1 MTVFRFRLQQ
11 VLDLREK
18 QERHLATQ
26 LAAALH
32 AEQIARDALESLRAE
47 RDAGAEGA
55 RQGPSRS
62 VGELTNTAFILQQ
75 LDGQITDA
83 NDTVSAANNSVSEVK
98 EAFTAAFK
106 DRRILDRLRER
117 HEETYRV
124 TAEQTDRR
132 AMDDIALSRFV
143 HNDNGQ

>member
-1 MTVFRFRLQQ
+1 MFRFRLQQ

-26 LAAALH
+26 LAAALG
-32 AEQIARDALESLRAE
+32 AEREAKDALNGLRAE
-47 RDAGAEGA
+47 REAGSETVKEGE
-55 RQGPSRS
+55 SHS
-62 VGELTNTAFILQQ
+62 VGELANLAFMMQQ
-75 LDGQITDA
+75 LDDRIAGA
-83 NDTVSAANNSVSEVK
+83 NDTVSAANNSVSQVQ
-98 EAFTAAFK
+98 EALTAAFK
-106 DRRILDRLRER
+106 DRRVLDRLRER
-117 HEETYRV
+117 HEETYRA

>member
-1 MTVFRFRLQQ
+1 MFRFRLQQ

-26 LAAALH
+26 LAAALG
-32 AEQIARDALESLRAE
+32 AEREAKDALNGLRAE
-47 RDAGAEGA
+47 REAGSEAVKEGE
-55 RQGPSRS
+55 SHS
-62 VGELTNTAFILQQ
+62 VGELANLAFMMQQ
-75 LDGQITDA
+75 LDDRIAGA
-83 NDTVSAANNSVSEVK
+83 NDTVSAANNSVSQVQ
-98 EAFTAAFK
+98 EALTAAFK
-106 DRRILDRLRER
+106 DRRVLDRLRER
-117 HEETYRV
+117 HEETYRA

>member
-1 MTVFRFRLQQ
+1 MFRFRLQQ

-26 LAAALH
+26 LAAALG
-32 AEQIARDALESLRAE
+32 AEQVARDALDNLRAE
-47 RDAGAEGA
+47 REAGSDGA
-55 RQGPSRS
+55 GRAQSRS
-62 VGELTNTAFILQQ
+62 VGELTNLAFILQQ
-75 LDGQITDA
+75 LDGQITNA
-83 NDTVSAANNSVSEVK
+83 NQIVSAANDAVSEVQ
-98 EAFTAAFK
+98 EALTTAFK
-106 DRRILDRLRER
+106 NRRVLDRLRER

-124 TAEQTDRR
+124 TADQTDRR

>member
-1 MTVFRFRLQQ
+1 MFRFRLQQ

-26 LAAALH
+26 LAAALG
-32 AEQIARDALESLRAE
+32 AEREAKDALNGLRAE
-47 RDAGAEGA
+47 RASGSEAVKEGE
-55 RQGPSRS
+55 SHS
-62 VGELTNTAFILQQ
+62 VGELANLAFMMQQ
-75 LDGQITDA
+75 LDDRIAGA
-83 NDTVSAANNSVSEVK
+83 NDTVSAANNSVSQVQ
-98 EAFTAAFK
+98 EALTAAFK
-106 DRRILDRLRER
+106 DRRVLDRLRER
-117 HEETYRV
+117 HEETYRA

>member
-1 MTVFRFRLQQ
+1 MFRFRLQQ

-26 LAAALH
+26 LAAALG
-32 AEQIARDALESLRAE
+32 AEKAAREALAELKAE
-47 RDAGAEGA
+47 RDAGPEGL
-55 RQGPSRS
+55 REGRSHS
-62 VGELTNTAFILQQ
+62 VGELTNLAFIMQQ

-83 NDTVSAANNSVSEVK
+83 NKVVSEANDSVSQVT
-98 EAFTAAFK
+98 EALTAAFK
-106 DRRILDRLRER
+106 DRRVLDRLRER

-124 TAEQTDRR
+124 TTEQTDRR

>member
-1 MTVFRFRLQQ
+1 MFRFRLQQ

-26 LAAALH
+26 LAAALG
-32 AEQIARDALESLRAE
+32 AEREAKDALNGLRAE
-47 RDAGAEGA
+47 RQAGSDAVKEG
-55 RQGPSRS
+55 QSHS
-62 VGELTNTAFILQQ
+62 VGELANLAFMMQQ
-75 LDGQITDA
+75 LDDRIAGA
-83 NDTVSAANNSVSEVK
+83 NDTVSAANNSVSQVQ
-98 EAFTAAFK
+98 EALTAAFK
-106 DRRILDRLRER
+106 DRRVLDRLRER
-117 HEETYRV
+117 HEETYRA

>member
-1 MTVFRFRLQQ
+1 MFRFRLQQ

-26 LAAALH
+26 LAAAMG
-32 AEQIARDALESLRAE
+32 AEREAKDALNGLRAE
-47 RDAGAEGA
+47 REAGSEVVNNG
-55 RQGPSRS
+55 QSHS
-62 VGELTNTAFILQQ
+62 VGELANLAFMMQQ
-75 LDGQITDA
+75 LDDRIAGA
-83 NDTVSAANNSVSEVK
+83 NDVVSAANDSVSQVQ
-98 EAFTAAFK
+98 EALTAAFK
-106 DRRILDRLRER
+106 DRRVLDRLRER
-117 HEETYRV
+117 HEETYRA

>member
-1 MTVFRFRLQQ
+1 MFRFRLQQ

-26 LAAALH
+26 LVAAVSAEEAARKAL
-32 AEQIARDALESLRAE
+32 DCLRAE
-47 RDAGAEGA
+47 RNAGADGVHD
-55 RQGPSRS
+55 GLPHS
-62 VGELTNTAFILQQ
+62 VGELANLAFIMRQ
-75 LDGQITDA
+75 LDDRISGA
-83 NDTVSAANNSVSEVK
+83 NDVVNAANESVSEAK
-98 EAFTAAFK
+98 EALTVAFK
-106 DRRILDRLRER
+106 DRRVLDRLRER
-117 HEETYRV
+117 HEENYRA

>member
-1 MTVFRFRLQQ
+1 MFRFRLQQ

-26 LAAALH
+26 LVAALD
-32 AEQIARDALESLRAE
+32 AEQAAKSALEGLRAE
-47 RDAGAEGA
+47 RDAGGERTQDG
-55 RQGPSRS
+55 RGRS
-62 VGELTNTAFILQQ
+62 VGELTNLAFIMQQ

-83 NDTVSAANNSVSEVK
+83 NDTVSAANNSVSQVK
-98 EAFTAAFK
+98 EALTAAFK
-106 DRRILDRLRER
+106 DRRVLDRLRER